1 MKNLNLIRV
10 FLTCI
15 LLLGAADVES
25 HIGLALYDEQKNII
39 FIWTALA
46 IAFPKFSIPPL
57 LGGFGLSYF
66 FPYFADVY
74 VDNQKIMVLSFAIP
88 LLLFVIIG
96 SFKTNG
102 KAFTGLLITFLL
114 LPFVYNGTGQDYKDI
129 IVHLAIDSTAMLGM
143 ILNIITGMVFL
154 FVALGIIVLNTGL
167 VDLII
172 KYVLKYVK
180 SPGRIAILSSSI
192 FGSVSGSALANVM
205 STGQV
210 TIPLMKSVGYSPRLA
225 AAYES
230 VASTGG
236 QLLPPIMGAAAFI
249 MAELLNIGYWDV
261 VYYAS
266 LPAVAFYLLLLIK
279 CPKGEVKTN
288 YEPRKLQFP
297 DAKVCAEKIGEAMHG
312 MIILGAGIGCM
323 IGILDQTGLVYLITD
338 ILLTL
343 SDNSTTLL
351 LIVTALLSIIL
362 GLGMPTG
369 AAYVV
374 VALITAPALIDAGFT
389 DIWAHMFVLY
399 FATLSMISPPV
410 AIASY
415 GAAKIADS
423 NPITTSLTSM
433 YVAWPLYVIPF
444 IFIWF

>member
-1 MKNLNLIRV
+1 M
-10 FLTCI
+10 
-15 LLLGAADVES
+15 LLGAADVES

-46 IAFPKFSIPPL
+46 IAFPKFSIPLL

>member
-1 MKNLNLIRV
+1 MMR
-10 FLTCI
+10 
-15 LLLGAADVES
+15 GA
-25 HIGLALYDEQKNII
+25 
-39 FIWTALA
+39 T
-46 IAFPKFSIPPL
+46 
-57 LGGFGLSYF
+57 
-66 FPYFADVY
+66 
-74 VDNQKIMVLSFAIP
+74 SFAIP
-88 LLLFVIIG
+88 LLLFVVLG

-102 KAFTGLLITFLL
+102 KSFTGLLIAFLL
-114 LPFVYNGTGQDYKDI
+114 LPFVYNGTGQSYQDI
-129 IVHLAIDSTAMLGM
+129 IIHLAIDSTAMLGM
-143 ILNIITGMVFL
+143 IMNIIAGMVFL
-154 FVALGIIVLNTGL
+154 FVALGIIILNTGL
-167 VDLII
+167 VDLVI

-266 LPAVAFYLLLLIK
+266 LPAIAFYLLLLIK
-279 CPKGEVKTN
+279 CPKGEVKSDFVVK
-288 YEPRKLQFP
+288 KLQLP
-297 DAKVCAEKIGEAMHG
+297 NIKECAEKIGESMHS
-312 MIILGAGIGCM
+312 MIILGAGVGCM

-338 ILLTL
+338 ILF
-343 SDNSTTLL
+343 SISNGSTIILL
-351 LIVTALLSIIL
+351 VVTAILSIIL

-374 VALITAPALIDAGFT
+374 VALITAPSLIDAGFT

-423 NPITTSLTSM
+423 NPITTALTSM
-433 YVAWPLYVIPF
+433 YIAWPLYVIPF

>member
-1 MKNLNLIRV
+1 
-10 FLTCI
+10 
-15 LLLGAADVES
+15 
-25 HIGLALYDEQKNII
+25 
-39 FIWTALA
+39 
-46 IAFPKFSIPPL
+46 
-57 LGGFGLSYF
+57 
-66 FPYFADVY
+66 
-74 VDNQKIMVLSFAIP
+74 
-88 LLLFVIIG
+88 
-96 SFKTNG
+96 
-102 KAFTGLLITFLL
+102 
-114 LPFVYNGTGQDYKDI
+114 
-129 IVHLAIDSTAMLGM
+129 
-143 ILNIITGMVFL
+143 
-154 FVALGIIVLNTGL
+154 
-167 VDLII
+167 
-172 KYVLKYVK
+172 
-180 SPGRIAILSSSI
+180 
-192 FGSVSGSALANVM
+192 M

>member
-1 MKNLNLIRV
+1 MFV
-10 FLTCI
+10 
-15 LLLGAADVES
+15 
-25 HIGLALYDEQKNII
+25 
-39 FIWTALA
+39 
-46 IAFPKFSIPPL
+46 
-57 LGGFGLSYF
+57 
-66 FPYFADVY
+66 
-74 VDNQKIMVLSFAIP
+74 VL
-88 LLLFVIIG
+88 G

-102 KAFTGLLITFLL
+102 KSFTGLLIAFLL
-114 LPFVYNGTGQDYKDI
+114 LPFVYNGTGQSYQDI
-129 IVHLAIDSTAMLGM
+129 IIHLAIDSTAMLGM
-143 ILNIITGMVFL
+143 IMNIIAGMVFL
-154 FVALGIIVLNTGL
+154 FVALGIIILNTGL
-167 VDLII
+167 VDLVI

-180 SPGRIAILSSSI
+180 SPGRIAILSSSM

-266 LPAVAFYLLLLIK
+266 LPAIAFYLLLLIK
-279 CPKGEVKTN
+279 CPKGEVKSDFVVK
-288 YEPRKLQFP
+288 KLQLP
-297 DAKVCAEKIGEAMHG
+297 NIKECAEKIGESMHS
-312 MIILGAGIGCM
+312 MIILGAGVGCM
-323 IGILDQTGLVYLITD
+323 IGILYQTGLVYLITD
-338 ILLTL
+338 ILF
-343 SDNSTTLL
+343 SISNGSTIILL
-351 LIVTALLSIIL
+351 VVTAILSIIL

-374 VALITAPALIDAGFT
+374 VALITAPSLIDAGFT

-423 NPITTSLTSM
+423 NPITTALTSM
-433 YVAWPLYVIPF
+433 YIAWPLYVIPF